1 MKKELRIKKSSEI
14 EAVLKKRESVG
25 NKYFAIYKKGND
37 YSHYRVALSVGKKFG
52 NAVHRNEMKRR
63 LRYII
68 NTNSKLLID
77 YDIFIIV
84 KPLSKELSYAEINKH
99 IIFLLRKHKLIK
111 GEKYE

>member
-14 EAVLKKRESVG
+14 ESVLKKRESVG
-25 NKYFAIYKKGND
+25 NKYFAIYKKENE

-63 LRYII
+63 LRYIV
-68 NTNSKLLID
+68 NEHNELLVD

-84 KPLSKELSYAEINKH
+84 KPLCKELSYAEIRKH
-99 IIFLLRKHKLIK
+99 IIFLLRKHKLVK
-111 GEKYE
+111 GEKNE